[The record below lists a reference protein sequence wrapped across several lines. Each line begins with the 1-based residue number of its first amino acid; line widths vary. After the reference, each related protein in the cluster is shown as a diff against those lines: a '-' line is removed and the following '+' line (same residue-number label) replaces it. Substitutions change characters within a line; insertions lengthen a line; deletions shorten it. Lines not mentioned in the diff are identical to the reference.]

1 MRLAVNN
8 KQKQLVKKYIIVVIL
23 SATVSTMFGI
33 PSGAKIPFPTDFT
46 GYARGCDNVDV
57 RYQAHYT
64 SVFGGT
70 WNVHGLFHKFDTSQ
84 YAMTI
89 NGTISDQ
96 TLNGTFRGNANSEI
110 KWLMEVL
117 YLCDVGAEIPATYY
131 ELDISNGSVHG
142 FASYR

>member
-1 MRLAVNN
+1 M
-8 KQKQLVKKYIIVVIL
+8 KKHIILVIL
-23 SATVSTMFGI
+23 LATVSTMFGI
-33 PSGAKIPFPTDFT
+33 PSGDKIPFPTDFT
-46 GYARGCDNVDV
+46 GYAPDCDNIDV
-57 RYQAHYT
+57 HYHAHYT

-70 WNVHGLFHKFDTSQ
+70 WNVRGVFHKFDTSE

-89 NGTISDQ
+89 HGTISDHR
-96 TLNGTFRGNANSEI
+96 LNGTFRGNANSEI